1 MRKMLT
7 LVRFRDAWSMPGTWI
22 SACPEVGVPA
32 EIGME
37 VMHVVGGLEL
47 SADCG
52 GPALTAEAAAKA
64 VLERSRFGY
73 ARVPG
78 FDVHRQLGE
87 ALYLCE
93 VTVGVRGLDWW
104 FAAARREGPSWTDAT
119 REVRDL
125 RMQQSD
131 EFYDC
136 ALKALEGVRK
146 EAR

>member
-1 MRKMLT
+1 MKKMLT
-7 LVRFRDAWSMPGTWI
+7 LARFRDAWSMPGTWI

-52 GPALTAEAAAKA
+52 GPGLTAEAAAKA

-73 ARVPG
+73 VRVPG

-104 FAAARREGPSWTDAT
+104 FAAARRDGPSWADAT

-136 ALKALEGVRK
+136 ALKAIEGVTK